1 MREALISV
9 YREHGRHL
17 PWRNTRDPWRVL
29 VSEVMLQQ
37 IQVVRAIP
45 FYERFLERF
54 PTVEAL
60 ALAPV
65 ADAIR
70 AWGDLG
76 RYRRVVNLHRSA
88 RIIVEEH
95 GGKVPSDPASLIKL
109 PGVGPYT
116 AGAVACFAF
125 EKDVAFLDTNMRRV
139 LHRIFVGPDVPN
151 PTATDRELLDVA
163 GRLVPPG
170 GRLGVEPGAD
180 GVRSHA
186 LLRPQARVRRLPR
199 AGPSVAHVPAWDPP
213 SRRCR
218 VPRGRS
224 PAAGTRTPTAYHR
237 GRVLA
242 HLREDAAASG
252 QGIALRDL
260 GRRLRDG
267 FEDEDLPWI
276 SGVVDSLRKDGL
288 AVAEERAPYGSEDG
302 EEPWVM
308 LP

>member
-1 MREALISV
+1 MREALISA
-9 YREHGRHL
+9 YREHGRDL

-170 GRLGVEPGAD
+170 GGWEWNQALMEFGATRCSARRPACDDCPVRAQCRARPRLG
-180 GVRSHA
+180 SA
-186 LLRPQARVRRLPR
+186 LAALPR
-199 AGPSVAHVPAWDPP
+199 G
-213 SRRCR
+213 SRKESGYRYQDTNR
-218 VPRGRS
+218 
-224 PAAGTRTPTAYHR
+224 YHR

-276 SGVVDSLRKDGL
+276 SGVVDSLRRDGL
-288 AVAEERAPYGSEDG
+288 AVAEERSAYGSEDG
-302 EEPWVM
+302 EEPWVK